1 MKQKIV
7 LFIITIAMLVS
18 CMAVAAYAGDSDDH
32 PGDIIDNP
40 WGDLFT
46 ETYVP
51 ATLPEWESGSRVP
64 TESTTESEQKTTQV
78 STTKSEQKT
87 TQVSTT
93 VPEPIPAIQL
103 PNKVTIKKIYKKKLS
118 SKIIKIK
125 VKKDKLAESYKVAV
139 FKTKKNAKALVKA
152 IQVKDFKKVK
162 ITLKSKSFKNKKK
175 LFIRVCAL
183 NKAGAGDWSAIKKVK
198 IKK

>member
-64 TESTTESEQKTTQV
+64 IVSTTEPEHKTTQV
-78 STTKSEQKT
+78 TT

-93 VPEPIPAIQL
+93 VPEPIPAVQF

-118 SKIIKIK
+118 SKKIKIK

-162 ITLKSKSFKNKKK
+162 ITFKSKKFKNKKK

>member
-78 STTKSEQKT
+78 T
-87 TQVSTT
+87 TT
-93 VPEPIPAIQL
+93 VPKPIPAIQL

-118 SKIIKIK
+118 SKKIKIK

-152 IQVKDFKKVK
+152 IQVKDFKRVK
-162 ITLKSKSFKNKKK
+162 ITLKSKKFKNKKK

-183 NKAGAGDWSAIKKVK
+183 NKAGVGDWSAIKKVK